1 MKNLSLFWKWK
12 YDFAISLEL
21 EDLDDVRFDTTD
33 QVCEELVELS
43 AQEFSKRSRNVR
55 NSMVLR
61 SIGKTCVFCVSLFGR
76 IRRIDA
82 FEFASER
89 FLENLKLP

>member
-1 MKNLSLFWKWK
+1 MKNLPLFWKWR
-12 YDFAISLEL
+12 YDFGISLEL
-21 EDLDDVRFDTTD
+21 KDLDDVRFDTTD
-33 QVCEELVELS
+33 EVCEELVKLS
-43 AQEFSKRSRNVR
+43 AHEFSKYGRNLR
-55 NSMVLR
+55 NSMVLG
-61 SIGKTCVFCVSLFGR
+61 SIGKTCVFCVTLFGH